1 MELVKTET
9 SHQVEEV
16 EGEGVMTE
24 YDESYGG
31 QYEDPQ
37 YSDQYGLLE
46 QDDSVQGGY
55 QHLSRFYWFGVHG
68 LS

>member
-1 MELVKTET
+1 MEIVKTE
-9 SHQVEEV
+9 SRHQEDQE
-16 EGEGVMTE
+16 EGEEGAMTE

-46 QDDSVQGGY
+46 QDDSVQGWY
-55 QHLSRFYWFGVHG
+55 QHHTHYYFLGIFIR
-68 LS
+68 

>member
-1 MELVKTET
+1 MPTPQDNEEEIVEIVKTET
-9 SHQVEEV
+9 GHQEGEV

-37 YSDQYGLLE
+37 YSDQYGLLDP
-46 QDDSVQGGY
+46 DDSAQG
-55 QHLSRFYWFGVHG
+55 
-68 LS
+68 